1 MNNKDI
7 TIIKAEIIDWLRRG
21 TETFENNTRGYI
33 TEQERLKRVDF
44 EIMLDEFIEILSEDI
59 G

>member
-7 TIIKAEIIDWLRRG
+7 AIIKAEIIDWLRRG
-21 TETFENNTRGYI
+21 TEAFENNTQGYI

-44 EIMLDEFIEILSEDI
+44 EIMLDEFIEILSEDME
-59 G
+59 

>member
-7 TIIKAEIIDWLRRG
+7 VVIKAEIVDWLRRG
-21 TETFENNTRGYI
+21 IETFENDTRGYI

-44 EIMLDEFIEILSEDI
+44 EMMLNEFIYILSEDM
-59 G
+59 